1 MQSAQGQFAFERL
14 EVYQY
19 SVRFLALA
27 SRAAA
32 SFPRGHAGLADQLR
46 RAALSVPL
54 NIAEAV
60 GRSGPNDACRQ
71 FAIARGSAMECAA
84 IVDACRVLDLLAP
97 EQLTEARSVLL
108 SIVRMLSK
116 LCCRS

>member
-1 MQSAQGQFAFERL
+1 MQSPQDQFAFERL

-19 SVRFLALA
+19 AVRFLTLA

-46 RAALSVPL
+46 RAALSIIL

-60 GRSGPNDACRQ
+60 GWSGPDDARRQ

-84 IVDACRVLDLLAP
+84 IVDACRVLDLLEP
-97 EQLTEARSVLL
+97 EQLNDARAVLL

-116 LCCRS
+116 MCHRS